1 MKINTTVLKG
11 ITAIFKADKKN
22 IFYLLYYSAIEAILV
37 LSIPLT
43 SSFIV
48 NSILAHANI
57 SIFILAVVVIT
68 IFLLTTSLQI
78 IKEYIIEKF
87 QQKIFVTTSIKVAKM
102 ATKFKNSSAKTK
114 KLIDKYMNY
123 FFDIGAIQK
132 FFPVLLLDGS
142 GLIVK
147 MIASLLLLFAFDPIL
162 FGLGFFLFIFFT
174 IVIIIVGIRGP
185 KSAIERSDA
194 KHSSI
199 YFIQNIPF
207 DEKSDE
213 EIYKEL
219 DTKLATYI
227 NARIKNFRI
236 IISQLSFT
244 FFIEGAIFSAF
255 LIIGGHL
262 VVEGVIP
269 VGEFIAAEIVVVS
282 MTSAVKSFI
291 KQIDYIY
298 DMIEGFYK
306 VEKLT
311 TLLSEPQND

>member
-1 MKINTTVLKG
+1 MKISITVFKG
-11 ITAIFKADKKN
+11 IAAIFKADKKN

-43 SSFIV
+43 SSFII

-102 ATKFKNSSAKTK
+102 ATKFKNSSVKTK

-142 GLIVK
+142 GLVVK
-147 MIASLLLLFAFDPIL
+147 MIASLLLLLAFDPVL
-162 FGLGFFLFIFFT
+162 FGLGFFFFIFFT
-174 IVIIIVGIRGP
+174 IIIIILGIRGP

-213 EIYKEL
+213 ETYKEL
-219 DTKLATYI
+219 DTKLTTYI

-244 FFIEGAIFSAF
+244 FFIEGAIFSTF

-262 VVEGVIP
+262 VVKGVIP

-306 VEKLT
+306 VDKLT
-311 TLLSEPQND
+311 ALLSEPQND